1 VDHSRT
7 PPTGTPDRCRDRAR
21 PPIRALALLLV
32 LWLALLLALPLALA
46 LALALAAVALAL
58 LVAPAAPASPLQLR
72 LQLAVHAQP
81 PQRWYTLSR
90 PFFFKSSTEHT
101 SRRTPNS

>member
-1 VDHSRT
+1 MDHSRT

-32 LWLALLLALPLALA
+32 LWLALLLALPLA

-90 PFFFKSSTEHT
+90 PFFFKSSTELT